1 MRPKSRVLSLG
12 LLTAALCLS
21 TSCVSNNETATN
33 LGAADDGVTQT
44 QTLSEVQWGSGE
56 EVSARVAELD
66 AATEVAL
73 GDQFTAQDSTG
84 NWQKQSN
91 FLLGLGLNTHGEVI
105 GELSQQ
111 MKPTQA
117 DTKLSDHGE
126 IGLAHNGEFTA
137 FGSTRKLVEG
147 DGNRTVTSA
156 LSTDD
161 GYVWVESPNYQSV
174 SGTWR
179 LFTGGPGNESKLLA
193 KSKTGDESSNN
204 ELNVEVA
211 VPVVDDKSVYWSTL
225 TSKANGSTSTSV
237 LQHSLSGDD
246 ESKIFADDATSP
258 AVLDQ
263 GIAVIDVKTETDTG
277 KKSENHVSRSISL
290 HTEQADPE
298 VLLTGS
304 PLLDD
309 TAAFT
314 ELVGQEETLLTQLAD
329 KFLVIN
335 PENKDVTAV
344 ALPAESRAVGYAV
357 CGQYAAWQVVDV
369 GGASDGWQYLLDL
382 ESNKLSKIAK
392 EGLTGT
398 TFCNGDYFAWGVH
411 GTGDST
417 NDAYVEVMKWKK

>member
-1 MRPKSRVLSLG
+1 MRPKSRVLALG
-12 LLTAALCLS
+12 LLTATLCLS

-33 LGAADDGVTQT
+33 PGAIGDGVTQT

-56 EVSARVAELD
+56 DVSARVVKLD
-66 AATEVAL
+66 AATEVAF
-73 GDQFTAQDSTG
+73 GDKFTAQDSTG

-91 FLLGLGLNTHGEVI
+91 FLLGLGLNTHGKVI
-105 GELSQQ
+105 GELSRQ

-117 DTKLSDHGE
+117 DIKLSDHGE
-126 IGLAHNGEFTA
+126 IGLANNGEFTA

-161 GYVWVESPNYQSV
+161 GYLWVESPNYQSV
-174 SGTWR
+174 AGTWR
-179 LFTGGPGNESKLLA
+179 LFTGGPGAESKLLA
-193 KSKTGDESSNN
+193 KSKNDDKFSINESS
-204 ELNVEVA
+204 VEVA
-211 VPVVDDKSVYWSTL
+211 VPVIGDKSVYWSTL
-225 TSKANGSTSTSV
+225 TTKANGSTSVSV
-237 LQHSLSGDD
+237 LQHSLFGDE

-263 GIAVIDVKTETDTG
+263 GIAVLDVMTEADTE
-277 KKSENHVSRSISL
+277 KFSENHVSKSISL

-298 VLLTGS
+298 VLLTRS

-309 TAAFT
+309 TVSFT
-314 ELVGQEETLLTQLAD
+314 RLVGQGETLMTQLAD

-335 PENKDVTAV
+335 PENKDATAF

-357 CGQYAAWQVVDV
+357 CGQHAVWQVVDV

-382 ESNKLSKIAK
+382 ESNELSKIAK
-392 EGLTGT
+392 DGLTGT
-398 TFCNGDYFAWGVH
+398 TFCNGDYFAWGVR